1 MPKTVALGDHFER
14 FITDQVSAGRY
25 NNDSEVVRAGLRL
38 LEEHELKLREL
49 RALIDEG
56 DRALAAGQ
64 MKVVTDPGTF
74 ASDLIARGRKR
85 QGKRLLKRMPLR
97 SCCVA

>member
-1 MPKTVALGDHFER
+1 MPKTVALGDHFEK
-14 FITDQVSAGRY
+14 FISDQVAAGRF

-64 MKVVTDPGTF
+64 TTTITDPG
-74 ASDLIARGRKR
+74 AYAANVIAQGRSR
-85 QGKRLLKRMPLR
+85 QTRRTP
-97 SCCVA
+97 A

>member
-1 MPKTVALGDHFER
+1 MPKTVALGDHFEK
-14 FITDQVSAGRY
+14 FIADQVSAGRY

-56 DRALAAGQ
+56 DRAYAEGRY
-64 MKVVTDPGTF
+64 TTIDDPTAF
-74 ASDLIARGRKR
+74 TQDLIARGRQRAAK
-85 QGKRLLKRMPLR
+85 KKP
-97 SCCVA
+97 SA

>member
-1 MPKTVALGDHFER
+1 MPKTVALGDHFEK
-14 FITDQVSAGRY
+14 FITDQVAAGRF

-64 MKVVTDPGTF
+64 TTTVTDPAAYA
-74 ASDLIARGRKR
+74 ASVVARGRAR
-85 QGKRLLKRMPLR
+85 QTRRTP
-97 SCCVA
+97 A

>member
-1 MPKTVALGDHFER
+1 MPKTVSLGEHFEK
-14 FITDQVSAGRY
+14 FIADQVSAGRY

-56 DRALAAGQ
+56 DKALAEGRVI
-64 MKVVTDPGTF
+64 VVSDPRAF
-74 ASDLIARGRKR
+74 AKDVIARGR
-85 QGKRLLKRMPLR
+85 LR
-97 SCCVA
+97 AAKQSPA

>member
-1 MPKTVALGDHFER
+1 MPKSVAIGDHFEK
-14 FITDQVSAGRY
+14 FIAEQVAAGRY

-64 MKVVTDPGTF
+64 TTTVTDP
-74 ASDLIARGRKR
+74 ASYAASVIARGRSR
-85 QGKRLLKRMPLR
+85 QTRRNR
-97 SCCVA
+97 A